1 MATSIPPN
9 LRNLQQHNS
18 SPAITLYLHGFAE
31 HPQPR
36 RHLAPSQRC
45 AESINISKGRRHFEL
60 QNQHTMTKTPIDGDR
75 PEPGSD
81 QTVELED
88 LDPGNDELRSP
99 RGLEWLLMKD
109 TPDRSP
115 MDTALVAVTIG
126 EEFSVVDHAFS
137 GKFTQS
143 TVFEAASRGDPG
155 PLSGLQDFLQ
165 LHHLKLTSPEYIDEG
180 NGKTALLK
188 AVLHL
193 KDGKND
199 TIQVLLDISEKS
211 GDLKEFVNAAY
222 NDEHFKGQTALHV
235 AIERRSFDQVKLLVE
250 KGADVQA
257 KANGAFFQLNSKRGF
272 YFGELPL
279 SLAACTN
286 QLEVVSFLMENQ
298 YRCADTRDH
307 DSLGN
312 TVLHAL
318 VVIADNTVENTE
330 FIVRMYDEV
339 LIRDTRLA
347 LKGEVSLEA
356 IENKHGLT
364 PLKLAA
370 KLGKI
375 GLFRYLVQREFTD
388 EDTKGLSRKFTDWIY
403 GPIHSSLYD
412 MTSIDTSE
420 ENSVLEI
427 IVFGNA
433 IENRQ
438 EMLQVEPLHSLL
450 EEKWDRFAKTFF
462 LVNFL
467 VYLVYLGVFTTVA
480 LSRKEGQPPFPV
492 ENTTL
497 DWFRCIGELVS
508 VLGAVYFFIKAIV
521 DFKRKPPHMK
531 SMYIDGFNEMSFFLQ
546 ASLLLVC
553 TVLYAFGWRSYV
565 GPLVLSL
572 ALAWINLLYFTRGS
586 KRMGMYNV
594 MIQRIILSDIICFLF
609 VYVVFLFGFS
619 AAVVALIEEN
629 PPDHAQSRSLAFVCR
644 KLTYNNIRY
653 TALELFKFTIGMGD
667 LEFTDHVQYI
677 EVFYILLITYIV
689 LTYILLLNMLIALM
703 SDTVERVS
711 RESESIWRL
720 QRSLTILDLE
730 RSLPLCLRN
739 RLQSGMMK
747 TLCLPTGNR
756 TCFRVEEVNWKKWR
770 SNLGILKE
778 EDPVLEV
785 KSDILLNR
793 PLQRRRKW
801 NITPL
806 FSMARGRRSG
816 KYDRQDTAI

>member
-1 MATSIPPN
+1 MS
-9 LRNLQQHNS
+9 
-18 SPAITLYLHGFAE
+18 
-31 HPQPR
+31 
-36 RHLAPSQRC
+36 
-45 AESINISKGRRHFEL
+45 
-60 QNQHTMTKTPIDGDR
+60 KTPIDEDR

-81 QTVELED
+81 QTLGLED
-88 LDPGNDELRSP
+88 ESDIGFD
-99 RGLEWLLMKD
+99 WLLMKD
-109 TPDRSP
+109 RPVESPSP
-115 MDTALVAVTIG
+115 MDTSVVAVTIG

-137 GKFTQS
+137 GKFTRS
-143 TVFEAASRGDPG
+143 KVFEAASRGDPG

-188 AVLHL
+188 ALL
-193 KDGKND
+193 NLNDGKND
-199 TIQVLLDISEKS
+199 TIQVLLDISEKTE
-211 GDLKEFVNAAY
+211 DLKEFVNAAY
-222 NDEHFKGQTALHV
+222 NDKHFKGQTALHV

-298 YRCADTRDH
+298 YRCADSRDH

-318 VVIADNTVENTE
+318 VIIADNTVENTE

-339 LIRDTRLA
+339 LFRDTRLA

-370 KLGKI
+370 KMGKI

-388 EDTKGLSRKFTDWIY
+388 EETKGLSRKFTDWIY
-403 GPIHSSLYD
+403 GPIRSSLYD

-433 IENRQ
+433 IKNRQ

-450 EEKWDRFAKTFF
+450 EEKWQRFARRIF

-467 VYLVYLGVFTTVA
+467 VYVVYLGIFTTVA

-492 ENTTL
+492 ENTPL
-497 DWFRCIGELVS
+497 DCFRCIGELVS
-508 VLGAVYFFIKAIV
+508 VLGAVYFFIKGIV
-521 DFKRKPPHMK
+521 DFKRKPPRIK
-531 SMYIDGFNEMSFFLQ
+531 SMYNDGFNEISFFLQ

-553 TVLYAFGWRSYV
+553 TVFYVFGWRAYV

-572 ALAWINLLYFTRGS
+572 ALAWINILYYSRGS
-586 KRMGMYNV
+586 KSMGMYNV

-609 VYVVFLFGFS
+609 VYMVFLYGFS
-619 AAVVALIEEN
+619 AAVVTLIEEDPLDQALN
-629 PPDHAQSRSLAFVCR
+629 RSQTLESRKPTF
-644 KLTYNNIRY
+644 NNIHF
-653 TALELFKFTIGMGD
+653 TALEMFKFTIGMGN
-667 LEFTDHVQYI
+667 LEFTDQMEYI
-677 EVFYILLITYIV
+677 EVFYILLISYIM

-703 SDTVERVS
+703 SATVERVS

-778 EDPVLEV
+778 EDPELEV
-785 KSDILLNR
+785 KSDILLTS
-793 PLQRRRKW
+793 PQQRRRIW
-801 NITPL
+801 NMSPL
-806 FSMARGRRSG
+806 FSMVRGRRSG
-816 KYDRQDTAI
+816 KSDPQDNVI

>member
-1 MATSIPPN
+1 MAGVI
-9 LRNLQQHNS
+9 
-18 SPAITLYLHGFAE
+18 
-31 HPQPR
+31 
-36 RHLAPSQRC
+36 
-45 AESINISKGRRHFEL
+45 K
-60 QNQHTMTKTPIDGDR
+60 K
-75 PEPGSD
+75 
-81 QTVELED
+81 QT
-88 LDPGNDELRSP
+88 
-99 RGLEWLLMKD
+99 
-109 TPDRSP
+109 
-115 MDTALVAVTIG
+115 
-126 EEFSVVDHAFS
+126 
-137 GKFTQS
+137 Q
-143 TVFEAASRGDPG
+143 
-155 PLSGLQDFLQ
+155 
-165 LHHLKLTSPEYIDEG
+165 DEG

-188 AVLHL
+188 ALLHL

-257 KANGAFFQLNSKRGF
+257 KANGDFFQLNSKRGF

-298 YRCADTRDH
+298 YRCADSRDH
-307 DSLGN
+307 DSLG
-312 TVLHAL
+312 
-318 VVIADNTVENTE
+318 NTE

-347 LKGEVSLEA
+347 LKGGVSLEA
-356 IENKHGLT
+356 IENKNGLT

-375 GLFRYLVQREFTD
+375 GLFRYLVQRVFTD
-388 EDTKGLSRKFTDWIY
+388 EETKGLSRKFTDWIY
-403 GPIHSSLYD
+403 GPIRSSLYD

-427 IVFGNA
+427 IVFGNT
-433 IENRQ
+433 IKNRQ
-438 EMLQVEPLHSLL
+438 EMLQVEPLRSLL
-450 EEKWDRFAKTFF
+450 EEKWQRFASRIF

-467 VYLVYLGVFTTVA
+467 VYVVYLGIFTTVA

-492 ENTTL
+492 ENTPL

-508 VLGAVYFFIKAIV
+508 VLGAVYFFIKGIV
-521 DFKRKPPHMK
+521 DFKRKPPRIK
-531 SMYIDGFNEMSFFLQ
+531 SIFNDGFNEITFFLQ

-553 TVLYAFGWRSYV
+553 TVLYVFGWRAYV

-572 ALAWINLLYFTRGS
+572 ALAWLNLLYYSRGS
-586 KRMGMYNV
+586 KVLGMYNV
-594 MIQRIILSDIICFLF
+594 MIQRIILSDICSFLF

-619 AAVVALIEEN
+619 AAVVTLIEEDPLDQALN
-629 PPDHAQSRSLAFVCR
+629 RSQTLESLKPTF
-644 KLTYNNIRY
+644 NNIRF
-653 TALELFKFTIGMGD
+653 TALELFRFTIDIGD
-667 LEFTDHVQYI
+667 LEFTDQMEYI
-677 EVFYILLITYIV
+677 EVFYILLISYII

-703 SDTVERVS
+703 SATVERVS
-711 RESESIWRL
+711 RESNSIWKL

-730 RSLPLCLRN
+730 RSLPLFLRN
-739 RLQSGMMK
+739 RLRSGMMK

-770 SNLGILKE
+770 SNLAILKE

-785 KSDILLNR
+785 KSDILLTR

-806 FSMARGRRSG
+806 FSMVRGRRSG
-816 KYDRQDTAI
+816 KYDRQDMAI

>member
-1 MATSIPPN
+1 
-9 LRNLQQHNS
+9 
-18 SPAITLYLHGFAE
+18 
-31 HPQPR
+31 
-36 RHLAPSQRC
+36 
-45 AESINISKGRRHFEL
+45 
-60 QNQHTMTKTPIDGDR
+60 MTKQCVVVVVPHGR
-75 PEPGSD
+75 
-81 QTVELED
+81 
-88 LDPGNDELRSP
+88 
-99 RGLEWLLMKD
+99 
-109 TPDRSP
+109 
-115 MDTALVAVTIG
+115 
-126 EEFSVVDHAFS
+126 EEFSAVEHAFS
-137 GKFTQS
+137 GKFTRS
-143 TVFEAASRGDPG
+143 KVFEAASRGDPG

-188 AVLHL
+188 ALL
-193 KDGKND
+193 NLNDGKND
-199 TIQVLLDISEKS
+199 TIQVLLDTSEKS

-298 YRCADTRDH
+298 YRCADSRDH

-370 KLGKI
+370 KMGKI

-388 EDTKGLSRKFTDWIY
+388 EGTKGLSRKFTDWIY

-420 ENSVLEI
+420 ENSSLL
-427 IVFGNA
+427 A
-433 IENRQ
+433 INRTSSNRQ

-450 EEKWDRFAKTFF
+450 EEKWERFAQKFF

-480 LSRKEGQPPFPV
+480 FYRKEGQPPFPV
-492 ENTTL
+492 ENTPL

-521 DFKRKPPHMK
+521 DFKRKPPRIK
-531 SMYIDGFNEMSFFLQ
+531 SMYIDGFNEISFFLQ

-553 TVLYAFGWRSYV
+553 TVLYAFGWRAYV

-629 PPDHAQSRSLAFVCR
+629 PPDHAQSRSRAFVCR
-644 KLTYNNIRY
+644 KPTYNNIRF

-667 LEFTDHVQYI
+667 LEFTDNVQYI
-677 EVFYILLITYIV
+677 EVFYILLISYIV

-720 QRSLTILDLE
+720 QVGPVLQAGLGGRKKIMFVFSFLWVNH
-730 RSLPLCLRN
+730 CLIITF
-739 RLQSGMMK
+739 L
-747 TLCLPTGNR
+747 
-756 TCFRVEEVNWKKWR
+756 RVEEVNWKKWR

-778 EDPVLEV
+778 EEPELEMEP
-785 KSDILLNR
+785 DILMIS
-793 PLQRRRKW
+793 P
-801 NITPL
+801 
-806 FSMARGRRSG
+806 
-816 KYDRQDTAI
+816 RQKRMDSLTNLWFEQFKINQLKE

>member
-1 MATSIPPN
+1 
-9 LRNLQQHNS
+9 R
-18 SPAITLYLHGFAE
+18 
-31 HPQPR
+31 
-36 RHLAPSQRC
+36 
-45 AESINISKGRRHFEL
+45 SK
-60 QNQHTMTKTPIDGDR
+60 
-75 PEPGSD
+75 
-81 QTVELED
+81 
-88 LDPGNDELRSP
+88 
-99 RGLEWLLMKD
+99 
-109 TPDRSP
+109 
-115 MDTALVAVTIG
+115 
-126 EEFSVVDHAFS
+126 
-137 GKFTQS
+137 
-143 TVFEAASRGDPG
+143 VFEAASRGDPG

-165 LHHLKLTSPEYIDEG
+165 LHHLKLTSPEYIG

-188 AVLHL
+188 ALL
-193 KDGKND
+193 NLNDGKND
-199 TIQVLLDISEKS
+199 TIQVLLDISEKTE
-211 GDLKEFVNAAY
+211 DLKEFVNAAY
-222 NDEHFKGQTALHV
+222 NDKHFKGQTALHV

-298 YRCADTRDH
+298 YRCADSRDH

-318 VVIADNTVENTE
+318 VIIADNTVENTE

-339 LIRDTRLA
+339 LFRDTRLA

-370 KLGKI
+370 KMGKI

-388 EDTKGLSRKFTDWIY
+388 EETKGLSRKFTDWIY
-403 GPIHSSLYD
+403 GPIRSSLYD

-433 IENRQ
+433 IKNRQ

-450 EEKWDRFAKTFF
+450 EEKWQRFARRIF

-467 VYLVYLGVFTTVA
+467 VYVVYLGIFTTVA

-492 ENTTL
+492 ENTPL
-497 DWFRCIGELVS
+497 DCFRCIGELVS
-508 VLGAVYFFIKAIV
+508 VLGAVYFFIKGVLGDNPFIV
-521 DFKRKPPHMK
+521 RFLFCWIVSD
-531 SMYIDGFNEMSFFLQ
+531 SFLQ

-553 TVLYAFGWRSYV
+553 TVFYVFGWRAYV

-572 ALAWINLLYFTRGS
+572 ALAWINILYYSRGS
-586 KRMGMYNV
+586 KSMGMYNV

-609 VYVVFLFGFS
+609 VYMVFLYGFS
-619 AAVVALIEEN
+619 AAVVTLIEEDPLDQALN
-629 PPDHAQSRSLAFVCR
+629 RSQTLESRKPTF
-644 KLTYNNIRY
+644 NNIHF
-653 TALELFKFTIGMGD
+653 TALEMFKFTIGMGN
-667 LEFTDHVQYI
+667 LEFTDQMEYI
-677 EVFYILLITYIV
+677 EVFYILLISYIM

-703 SDTVERVS
+703 SATVERVS

-778 EDPVLEV
+778 EDPELEV
-785 KSDILLNR
+785 KSDILLTS
-793 PLQRRRKW
+793 PQQRR
-801 NITPL
+801 
-806 FSMARGRRSG
+806 M
-816 KYDRQDTAI
+816 DTLTHLCFEQFKINQLKK